1 MGESRHCCSN
11 IGINIFCEIAG
22 LIGVQGLRVVDI
34 SAFALLPPGQ
44 PQATVCEFY
53 RGMVAVD
60 SNVVTDALAEKIA
73 DDILKG

>member
-1 MGESRHCCSN
+1 M
-11 IGINIFCEIAG
+11 
-22 LIGVQGLRVVDI
+22 QGLRVVDI